1 MVIVDEQR
9 PGNEPDVKVN
19 PAGNIFSSEPFGF
32 STTSSFLWRSG
43 DHGRSYQLVP
53 GNIGSGKPSTC
64 AGGGDTDLYIDRS
77 NALYFSDLQ
86 GLTNI
91 SNSVSTNG
99 GKTFTTTCS
108 GAPNSPVD
116 RMWFAAKGNLKK
128 GNLKLYQDYDQTGT
142 SASTDN
148 PGGNQLVETVSTDGT
163 TFLPVVNTN
172 VNGTDCAGTAINCV
186 TDNEGISGNQV
197 VDPTTAATCSSR
209 TPRSTAHR
217 RALPACRSA
226 RDGSPS
232 AGRIGDRR
240 VAREPQPGRCT
251 VPEHAQHLR
260 RLGEESDRARR
271 RELRQHRARQRR
283 LPVRH
288 VHRRP
293 GQPQVEQREPRPADA
308 SRADLRRALTRTRPR

>member
-1 MVIVDEQR
+1 MQRRLAVGIALATVGTATAATLVALQLADAATPVHRTQAIAGPGHATHARTTTVAAGAHAAASQLRFSHMVVVDEQR

-19 PAGNIFSSEPFGF
+19 PSGQIFSSEPFGF

-53 GNIGSGKPSTC
+53 GNIGTGKPNTC
-64 AGGGDTDLYIDRS
+64 AGGGDTDLYIDPS

-91 SNSVSTNG
+91 SNSVSTDG
-99 GKTFTTTCS
+99 GKTFRTTCS

-163 TFLPVVNTN
+163 TFLPVINTN

-197 VDPTTAATCSSR
+197 VDPRNSELLADGYTRHAFIG
-209 TPRSTAHR
+209 
-217 RALPACRSA
+217 
-226 RDGSPS
+226 RDG
-232 AGRIGDRR
+232 R
-240 VAREPQPGRCT
+240 
-251 VPEHAQHLR
+251 LR
-260 RLGEESDRARR
+260 RMPPELGTVLSSYSNDRQA
-271 RELRQHRARQRR
+271 
-283 LPVRH
+283 P
-288 VHRRP
+288 
-293 GQPQVEQREPRPADA
+293 
-308 SRADLRRALTRTRPR
+308 